1 MSLIRKIYVTDEVT
15 GDTQNV
21 TNGSADV
28 AVTNIETIED
38 GDILKVYTKDINL
51 EPILTDILK
60 ELKKIEYHLSI
71 ASDTD
76 LTNL

>member
-28 AVTNIETIED
+28 AVTNIETVED